1 MKTVASYAA
10 SAMTKVHAGEFVEA
24 GTDVSAQAKQ
34 DQARQTG
41 QVINHLFKELRSIRT
56 AWRQAWPD
64 KKSYLESKKTWLQG
78 FIENGIC
85 TQEQINIGLMRCRAE
100 ASDFIPSVGKFI
112 QGCVPTPEMLNLPSL
127 ESAYEQALRNCHPAM
142 RDSAKWF
149 HPAVYHATAAAGFHS
164 LPLLSRE
171 LGLASFEK
179 RYMVQVNKVWRGEQI
194 ASVPVAE
201 LAPPSKITP
210 EVGNKALAEL
220 RARRSVAARPVVEV
234 ANGTH

>member
-1 MKTVASYAA
+1 MKQVSAYAS
-10 SAMTKVHAGEFVEA
+10 SALSKVHAGEFIEA
-24 GTDVSAQAKQ
+24 GTEVSPQAQH
-34 DQARQTG
+34 DRARETG

-85 TQEQINIGLMRCRAE
+85 TQEQIDIGLTRCRAE

-112 QGCVPTPEMLNLPSL
+112 QGCVPTPEMIGLPIV
-127 ESAYEQALRNCHPAM
+127 EAAYEQALRNCHPAM
-142 RDSAKWF
+142 RGREKWF

-179 RYMVQVNKVWRGEQI
+179 RYMVQVCKVWRGEDIGPLPKAEI
-194 ASVPVAE
+194 AGPAPVIT
-201 LAPPSKITP
+201 LA
-210 EVGNKALAEL
+210 VGNDALAQL
-220 RARRSVAARPVVEV
+220 RARRKGISQ
-234 ANGTH
+234 

>member
-1 MKTVASYAA
+1 MKQVATYAA
-10 SAMTKVHAGEFVEA
+10 AALSKVHSGEFIESS
-24 GTDVSAQAKQ
+24 TDVAEQAKQ

-85 TQEQINIGLMRCRAE
+85 TQQQIDIGLIRCRAE

-112 QGCVPTPEMLNLPSL
+112 QGCVPTPEMLRLPSV

-142 RDSAKWF
+142 RNTAKWF

-179 RYMVQVNKVWRGEQI
+179 RYQVQVCKVWRGEEL
-194 ASVPVAE
+194 SPVPVAE
-201 LAPPSKITP
+201 LAAPTPKITP
-210 EVGNKALAEL
+210 DVGNKALAEL
-220 RARRSVAARPVVEV
+220 RARRAGALQ
-234 ANGTH
+234 